1 VDDCPVLKRP
11 HQIARYIGS
20 SANGLGFYHIEAPE
34 VSVNPISST
43 RNCGVVTIDDGEI
56 SREDLAREFSNIY
69 KTNWPWQIRELGDW
83 SYLVK
88 FPPHIPVEQVIGY
101 PRFGLAKE
109 GVTVS
114 VTKWFDDPEHVETL
128 AETWIQVRGLLPPW
142 CEWNIIDQVVSVCG
156 LLKKVD

>member
-1 VDDCPVLKRP
+1 VDDFPVLKRH

-34 VSVNPISST
+34 LSVNPISST
-43 RNCGVVTIDDGEI
+43 RNCGVVTIEDGEI
-56 SREDLAREFSNIY
+56 GREDLAREFSNIY

-88 FPPHIPVEQVIGY
+88 FPLHIHVEQVISY

-109 GVTVS
+109 GLTVL
-114 VTKWFDDPEHVETL
+114 VTKWFDDPELVETL
-128 AETWIQVRGLLPPW
+128 AEIWIQIRGLLPPW
-142 CEWNIIDQVVSVCG
+142 CEWNIIDQAVSVCG